1 MMTELFTSGPYTCG
15 EYDPTTA
22 GFDKDS
28 LNLTG
33 EEINLFCGVR
43 NFYGI
48 SSALISLLGL
58 VGNTFCL
65 ILLPKTG
72 GAKSAIILLFTL
84 GLYDIVFLVSSMFL
98 KAIPSLTLIGHST
111 VVVSNVLSP
120 AIFPLFLTAHL
131 GAIYTTAAISVE
143 RCLAITAPFRTRQ
156 WLTSRRIKLTTLV
169 ILFWSISFNLPRFLF
184 LQATDYWEPYLNR
197 SWIRLEPSSL
207 SENVEFL
214 NIYFAYLNTTFKFVI
229 PILLVIISNMVLLCC
244 LRHRRNLF
252 VRHVQVNGE
261 SCRSAVK
268 DGRVTPMVLAV
279 TWAFVLSHVFAVVQV
294 FLNLQGPC
302 SSPQWCITFN
312 LVCDFIFLSTSA
324 TNFLLYY
331 AFGKKFRKLVQVFFS
346 TGRCGRARQKSFRM
360 SSRSSRSRSV

>member
-1 MMTELFTSGPYTCG
+1 MTELFTSGPYTCG

-156 WLTSRRIKLTTLV
+156 WLTSRRIKVRNSMCLYQVDNTGDLV
-169 ILFWSISFNLPRFLF
+169 
-184 LQATDYWEPYLNR
+184 
-197 SWIRLEPSSL
+197 LEHQ
-207 SENVEFL
+207 FQ
-214 NIYFAYLNTTFKFVI
+214 F
-229 PILLVIISNMVLLCC
+229 
-244 LRHRRNLF
+244 
-252 VRHVQVNGE
+252 
-261 SCRSAVK
+261 
-268 DGRVTPMVLAV
+268 
-279 TWAFVLSHVFAVVQV
+279 
-294 FLNLQGPC
+294 
-302 SSPQWCITFN
+302 
-312 LVCDFIFLSTSA
+312 TS
-324 TNFLLYY
+324 
-331 AFGKKFRKLVQVFFS
+331 V
-346 TGRCGRARQKSFRM
+346 
-360 SSRSSRSRSV
+360 SRSTCISAHTAMVHTRQVQHRSSTAL